1 MKLPKATKFAF
12 GFGAFGKDLVYM
24 LVASYVLY
32 YYNVVLGVSS
42 VFIGAVL
49 MGARVFDAI
58 NDPVMGIVVAKTNT
72 KFGRFI
78 PWVLTGT
85 VLNAVTIYALFA
97 APEAG
102 ESSLRIWLAVV
113 YILWGITYTMM
124 DIPFWSMIPAITEPG
139 SERESLSSFARSC
152 AGIGDAIPMVA
163 TMVVVPILAGSSVIA
178 DYKIGFRWWGLII
191 AVVFVVS
198 EFVFCKVVDEKKPEE
213 METVGIGQMFKSLF
227 KNDQA
232 MTAVVAVIMVYLA
245 LNIVG
250 NLVLYFFQFDVGNT
264 DAYSVFVA
272 GCFLAQVVA
281 MFSIPAMR
289 KKIDKMKLFRYAIL
303 IQIAGFVVLLLV
315 AYSGIYKSV
324 SWLVLM
330 IPGVLVYM
338 GYGVLTVMLTIFL
351 ADSVDYGELKN
362 GSREESVIFSMQTFT
377 VKLAA
382 GVGVFIA
389 GIAIDMVGL
398 DPQAATQTEG
408 ALDGL
413 CIFMTIPSALILVA
427 AYLVFIKYYKLND
440 AKMEEILA
448 ELKTKNREEQ

>member
-24 LVASYVLY
+24 LVANYVLY
-32 YYNVVLGVSS
+32 YYNAVLGVSS
-42 VFIGAVL
+42 VFIGTVL

-58 NDPVMGIVVAKTNT
+58 NDPVMGIIVAKTNT
-72 KFGRFI
+72 RFGRFR

-97 APEAG
+97 APDAAEG
-102 ESSLRIWLAVV
+102 SLRLWLAIV

-139 SERESLSSFARSC
+139 EEREALSSFARSC

-163 TMVVVPILAGSSVIA
+163 TMLVVPVLAGSTAIA

-191 AVVFVVS
+191 AVVFVIS
-198 EFVFCKVVDEKKPEE
+198 ELLFCRIVKEKKTEK
-213 METVGIGQMFKSLF
+213 METVGIGQMFRSLF
-227 KNDQA
+227 QNDQA
-232 MTAVVAVIMVYLA
+232 MTAVVAVVLVYLA

-272 GCFLAQVVA
+272 GCFAAQVLA
-281 MFSIPAMR
+281 MFLIPVIR
-289 KKIDKMKLFRYAIL
+289 KTVDKMKLFRYAIL
-303 IQIAGFVVLLLV
+303 IQIAGFIILLLV
-315 AYSGIYKSV
+315 AYSGLYKTMG
-324 SWLVLM
+324 WGILM
-330 IPGVLVYM
+330 IPGILVYA

-382 GVGVFIA
+382 GIGVFVA
-389 GIAIDMVGL
+389 GVVIDMVGI
-398 DPQAATQTEG
+398 DAQATSQTAS
-408 ALDGL
+408 ALSGL
-413 CIFMTIPSALILVA
+413 RVAMTIPSAIILVI
-427 AYLVFIKYYKLND
+427 AYLIFRKYYKLD
-440 AKMEEILA
+440 DGRMAEVLAALKAKVGGD
-448 ELKTKNREEQ
+448 K

>member
-1 MKLPKATKFAF
+1 
-12 GFGAFGKDLVYM
+12 
-24 LVASYVLY
+24 
-32 YYNVVLGVSS
+32 
-42 VFIGAVL
+42 
-49 MGARVFDAI
+49 
-58 NDPVMGIVVAKTNT
+58 
-72 KFGRFI
+72 
-78 PWVLTGT
+78 
-85 VLNAVTIYALFA
+85 
-97 APEAG
+97 
-102 ESSLRIWLAVV
+102 
-113 YILWGITYTMM
+113 
-124 DIPFWSMIPAITEPG
+124 
-139 SERESLSSFARSC
+139 
-152 AGIGDAIPMVA
+152 
-163 TMVVVPILAGSSVIA
+163 
-178 DYKIGFRWWGLII
+178 
-191 AVVFVVS
+191 
-198 EFVFCKVVDEKKPEE
+198 
-213 METVGIGQMFKSLF
+213 
-227 KNDQA
+227 
-232 MTAVVAVIMVYLA
+232 
-245 LNIVG
+245 
-250 NLVLYFFQFDVGNT
+250 
-264 DAYSVFVA
+264 
-272 GCFLAQVVA
+272 